1 MKVVL
6 RYVYI
11 NIYGEV
17 VMKRI
22 SMFFSFEI
30 IERLKAARVKTGMSI
45 SEFTRRAI
53 IRALEAEG
61 L

>member
-1 MKVVL
+1 
-6 RYVYI
+6 
-11 NIYGEV
+11 
-17 VMKRI
+17 MKRI